1 LHLNQDLYVAEA
13 AQLEKVERCRQVQ
26 RQWQA
31 DEAENQVFK
40 LFRYEWR
47 TNIMI
52 TIIGAGSAGKA
63 LGRALLRKGK
73 KVFFGVSNISK
84 YQNVVRDIGE
94 NAQLGT
100 VQEALSLSSDVVIL
114 AVPYPAALEIA
125 ASVPNWNQR
134 ILVDISTPW
143 LPDFSGLSVGLT
155 TSGAEKIAEVAPSS
169 RVVKAFNT
177 MGAECIEDPSLV
189 KGKSFMPVC
198 SDDEPAKK
206 EVMKLG
212 ELIGLDAVDAGRLS
226 NARATEP
233 MVLLWL
239 QLTFKLS
246 RGRTFEFGLLEK
258 TITRDEL
265 QQPVHSAAV

>member
-1 LHLNQDLYVAEA
+1 
-13 AQLEKVERCRQVQ
+13 
-26 RQWQA
+26 
-31 DEAENQVFK
+31 
-40 LFRYEWR
+40 
-47 TNIMI
+47 MI

-63 LGRALLRKGK
+63 LGRAFLRKGK
-73 KVFFGVSNISK
+73 KIFFGVSSISK
-84 YQNVVRDIGE
+84 YQNIIKAMGKS
-94 NAQLGT
+94 AQLGT
-100 VQEALSLSSDVVIL
+100 VQEALSLQSDVVIL
-114 AVPYPAALEIA
+114 AVPYAAALEIA
-125 ASVPNWNQR
+125 ASVPNWSQR

-143 LPDFSGLSVGLT
+143 APDFSGLSVGLT
-155 TSGAEKIAEVAPSS
+155 TSAAEKIAEVAYNS

-189 KGKSFMPVC
+189 EGKIFMPVC
-198 SDDEPAKK
+198 SDDEFAKK

-239 QLTFKLS
+239 QLTSKLS

-265 QQPVHSAAV
+265 QQPVHSAII